1 MDWKNALNQLAVV
14 APKLAYK
21 PELIE
26 TLKQHA
32 KQPNPP
38 SLLMAQMEVM
48 MSVAKQNQRVAELHG
63 YPTLEAYAKRV
74 EVAIQ
79 AVVSAL
85 KTAGVAPSKS
95 NQAQQ
100 I

>member
-1 MDWKNALNQLAVV
+1 MDWKDALNQLAEV

-21 PELIE
+21 KELVE
-26 TLKQHA
+26 ALLVHA
-32 KQPNPP
+32 KAAHPP
-38 SLLMAQMEVM
+38 SILMSQMEVM

-63 YPTLEAYAKRV
+63 YPTLEGYAKKT
-74 EVAIQ
+74 EIAIQ

-85 KTAGVAPSKS
+85 KQAGVAPVKS
-95 NQAQQ
+95 TQAQA